1 MAKPVTA
8 GGVRQP
14 GRDPVYKD
22 IYGHAFMVAELLR
35 LLLAQS
41 PAGLALLATLDLNS
55 LERVPEQSV
64 SKRHR
69 TGARDMVWRV
79 KPHSPTGGDWLH
91 LFLFL
96 EFQSDVDFLMPLRVR
111 TYYDDFQMELWRGK
125 RFGANSRLQPA
136 LAIVVHAGQSEWR
149 AAQRVAELVA
159 PEPLDTGKG
168 EAEPDISPGAL
179 FAGDGYLLL
188 DSGQLTPDDG
198 QEHNAAWLLAA
209 FENPSPAHLAAWVEA
224 LRNRLAAPGLKALQE
239 TILRWADWV
248 VRQRIGL
255 DMGVSDMAEVNALQG
270 DGELADYIEAR
281 RRAWMEGYREEGREE
296 GLEEGRVLGRAEER
310 EESLRD
316 KRLLLADLATR
327 RFGSQ
332 TGQHLARVL
341 ADIDDEAR
349 FTQVGHLILDSANGD
364 ELLRSL
370 DAESR

>member
-1 MAKPVTA
+1 MAKPVMT

-41 PAGLALLATLDLNS
+41 SAGMALLAALDLSS
-55 LERVPEQSV
+55 LEREAEQSV

-69 TGARDMVWRV
+69 SGARDMVWRV
-79 KPHSPTGGDWLH
+79 KLSSPDGGEWLR

-111 TYYDDFQMELWRGK
+111 TYFDDFQMELWRGK

-136 LAIVVHAGQSEWR
+136 LAIVVHAGQSKWR

-159 PEPLDTGKG
+159 PEPLDMGKG

-198 QEHNAAWLLAA
+198 HEHNAAWLLAA
-209 FENPSPAHLAAWVEA
+209 FENPSPEHLAAWIAA
-224 LRNRLAAPGLKALQE
+224 LRKRLAAPELKALQE

-255 DMGVSDMAEVNALQG
+255 DMGVSDMAQVDALQAE
-270 DGELADYIEAR
+270 GELEDYMEAR
-281 RRAWMEGYREEGREE
+281 RRAWMEEYREER
-296 GLEEGRVLGRAEER
+296 RQER
-310 EESLRD
+310 RD
-316 KRLLLADLATR
+316 EVFRDSRLLLAGLATR
-327 RFGSQ
+327 RFGPQ
-332 TGQHLARVL
+332 VGQRLAELETDV
-341 ADIDDEAR
+341 DDQAR
-349 FTQVGHLILDSANGD
+349 FEMVCRLILDSANGD

-370 DAESR
+370 DAGG

>member
-1 MAKPVTA
+1 MVKPVTA

-41 PAGLALLATLDLNS
+41 SAGLALLAALDLSS
-55 LERVPEQSV
+55 LKRVPEQSV

-69 TGARDMVWRV
+69 AGARDMVWQV
-79 KPHSPTGGDWLH
+79 WLHSPNDSDWLR

-111 TYYDDFQMELWRGK
+111 TYFDDFQMELWRGK

-136 LAIVVHAGQSEWR
+136 LAIVVYAGQSRWR

-159 PEPLDTGKG
+159 PKPGDAGRG
-168 EAEPDISPGAL
+168 DAEPALRPDGL

-198 QEHNAAWLLAA
+198 HEHNAAWLLAA
-209 FENPSPAHLAAWVEA
+209 FENPSPAHLAVWIAA
-224 LRNRLAAPGLKALQE
+224 LRKRLAAPELKALQE

-255 DMGVSDMAEVNALQG
+255 DMGVSDMAQVDALQAE
-270 DGELADYIEAR
+270 GELEDYMEAR
-281 RRAWMEGYREEGREE
+281 RRAWMEEYREER
-296 GLEEGRVLGRAEER
+296 RQER
-310 EESLRD
+310 RD
-316 KRLLLADLATR
+316 EVFRDSRLLLAGLATR
-327 RFGSQ
+327 RFGPQ
-332 TGQHLARVL
+332 AGQRLAELETDV
-341 ADIDDEAR
+341 DDQAR
-349 FTQVGHLILDSANGD
+349 FEMVCRLILDSADGD

-370 DAESR
+370 DAARG

>member
-1 MAKPVTA
+1 MAKPVMT

-41 PAGLALLATLDLNS
+41 SAGMALLAALDLSS
-55 LERVPEQSV
+55 LEREAEQSV

-69 TGARDMVWRV
+69 SGARDMVWRV
-79 KPHSPTGGDWLH
+79 KLSSPDGGEWLR

-111 TYYDDFQMELWRGK
+111 TYFDDFQMELWRGK

-136 LAIVVHAGQSEWR
+136 LAIVVHAGQSKWR

-198 QEHNAAWLLAA
+198 HEHNAAWLLAA
-209 FENPSPAHLAAWVEA
+209 FENPSPEHLAAWIAA
-224 LRNRLAAPGLKALQE
+224 LRKRLAAPELKALQE

-255 DMGVSDMAEVNALQG
+255 DMGVSDMAQVDALQAE
-270 DGELADYIEAR
+270 GELEDYMEAR
-281 RRAWMEGYREEGREE
+281 RRAWMEEYREER
-296 GLEEGRVLGRAEER
+296 RQER
-310 EESLRD
+310 RD
-316 KRLLLADLATR
+316 EVFRDSRLLLAGLATR
-327 RFGSQ
+327 RFGPQ
-332 TGQHLARVL
+332 VGQRLAELETDV
-341 ADIDDEAR
+341 DDQAR
-349 FTQVGHLILDSANGD
+349 FEMVCRLILDSANGD

-370 DAESR
+370 DAGG